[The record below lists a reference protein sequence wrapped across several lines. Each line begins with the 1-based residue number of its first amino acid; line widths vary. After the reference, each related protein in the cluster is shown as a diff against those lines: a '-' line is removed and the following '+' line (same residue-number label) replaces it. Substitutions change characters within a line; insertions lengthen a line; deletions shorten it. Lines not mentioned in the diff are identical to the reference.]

1 MKIMKACGAWI
12 AANRTSLAG
21 YDPSQPALTRIDR
34 LSGAQIRAIARA
46 LDPIAACAGRGGRRV
61 DPSTPLP

>member
-1 MKIMKACGAWI
+1 MKACGAWI
-12 AANRTSLAG
+12 AANRTSVAG

-46 LDPIAACAGRGGRRV
+46 LDPIAA
-61 DPSTPLP
+61 